1 MTEEKRLEGQAALV
15 TGAGSGIGR
24 AIAVAFAREGA
35 RVGINYCRN
44 EEGAARTLELV
55 RGEGAEGTLVRADV
69 SSAKEVAAMVRELET
84 RWQGLEVL
92 VNNSGIGTSAS
103 PDRVAEIDE
112 ADWDRVLDVNLKGT
126 FLCIQAAAPVMLRQ
140 RSGRIINLASVVGMM
155 GNAGQANYCA
165 SKAGVIGLTKS
176 AARELAP
183 RSVTVNAVAPGYI
196 ETDMTRHLSEKV
208 KEEFLKIIP
217 LARAGQSED
226 VAQAVLFLASDQAAY
241 ITGQVLGVNGGMYM

>member
-1 MTEEKRLEGQAALV
+1 MDQKLAVV
-15 TGAGSGIGR
+15 TGGARGIG
-24 AIAVAFAREGA
+24 ACCVQAFLGAGYAVAVCDLNAE
-35 RVGINYCRN
+35 
-44 EEGAARTLELV
+44 T
-55 RGEGAEGTLVRADV
+55 GEAF
-69 SSAKEVAAMVRELET
+69 VRELGRPEAEL
-84 RWQGLEVL
+84 RFYSVNVAEPASVNAAFNKIVQDFGRLDVL
-92 VNNSGIGTSAS
+92 VNNAGITQ
-103 PDRVAEIDE
+103 DTLLLRMKEE
-112 ADWDRVLDVNLKGT
+112 QWDRVLDVNLKGT

-208 KEEFLKIIP
+208 KEEFRKIIP

-226 VAQAVLFLASDQAAY
+226 VAQAVLFLASDHAAY

>member
-1 MTEEKRLEGQAALV
+1 MDKRLAVV
-15 TGAGSGIGR
+15 TGGARGIG
-24 AIAVAFAREGA
+24 ACCVQAFLNAGYAVAVLDLNAETGEAFVKGLGRPETEL
-35 RVGINYCRN
+35 RFYSIN
-44 EEGAARTLELV
+44 V
-55 RGEGAEGTLVRADV
+55 ADPASV
-69 SSAKEVAAMVRELET
+69 SAVFDKIVKDFGRLD
-84 RWQGLEVL
+84 VL
-92 VNNSGIGTSAS
+92 VNNAGITQ
-103 PDRVAEIDE
+103 DTLLLRMKEE
-112 ADWDRVLDVNLKGT
+112 QWDRVLDVNLKGT